1 VARLL
6 ADENF
11 PLPVVEAL
19 RIHVHDVVTM
29 ADLKRAGQRCPMR
42 RFWLWHTPNSGPY

>member
-1 VARLL
+1 VARFY

-19 RIHVHDVVTM
+19 HELGHDILTV
-29 ADLKRAGQRCPMR
+29 LEAGQAEQDI
-42 RFWLWHTPNSGPY
+42 